1 MALTPQTYIM
11 FAFIPLILWRMY
23 SRIRRMVG
31 RQKLIAWRQNVTVC
45 LFPLLVML
53 MAFVSLSNPY
63 VLLALAGGLAVGTG
77 LGIFGH
83 RTTKFEHTQ
92 EGLFYTPNAHLGIG
106 LSLLLVGRILYRF
119 IEVGI
124 AGTGGATPSPSPVPT
139 APTLLLFGMLAGYY
153 VTYAIGLIIWRRR
166 AAKEKLVQ
174 RDF

>member
-11 FAFIPLILWRMY
+11 LAFIPLILWRMY

-45 LFPLLVML
+45 LFPMLVIL
-53 MAFVSLSNPY
+53 MGFVSLSNPY
-63 VLLALAGGLAVGTG
+63 ALLALAGGLAVGTG

-83 RTTKFEHTQ
+83 RTTKFEHTP

-106 LSLLLVGRILYRF
+106 LSSLLIGRILYRF

-124 AGTGGATPSPSPVPT
+124 VGTGGATPPPSPIPT

-153 VTYAIGLIIWRRR
+153 VAYAIGLIIWRR
-166 AAKEKLVQ
+166 AAKKKLVQ
-174 RDF
+174 RDS